1 MNIEVGSKWVSLR
14 DEPYGANIKKYAVV
28 EVSRVGSAN
37 VSYLA
42 SDGGVWLGSVE
53 TWFEDFEPLVW
64 TPKAI
69 STSSEDSFPLKPDG
83 SVASYYDFPRGMV
96 TLNDWLEYMGER
108 FWLGDSFHLANIVK
122 AATRWGRKDNTSKA
136 YDARKFIY
144 SGCRLLMKYTS
155 AEEVH
160 KTLTKIIEDPQF
172 QPKDKDP

>member
-1 MNIEVGSKWVSLR
+1 MNIEVGSKWVCLK
-14 DEPYGANIKKYAVV
+14 DYPYT
-28 EVSRVGSAN
+28 AN
-37 VSYLA
+37 VMSGDVVQVSMVSGDSINYTTGF
-42 SDGGVWLGSVE
+42 GGSWLGSVS
-53 TWFEDFEPLVW
+53 TWFEDFEPLIY

-69 STSSEDSFPLKPDG
+69 DTSFEDSFSKPDG
-83 SVASYYDFPRGMV
+83 SVASYYDFPKGMV
-96 TLNDWLEYMGER
+96 TLNDWLEYMGEK
-108 FWLGDSFHLANIVK
+108 FWLGDSFHLANTVK

-160 KTLTKIIEDPQF
+160 NTLTKIIEDPQF